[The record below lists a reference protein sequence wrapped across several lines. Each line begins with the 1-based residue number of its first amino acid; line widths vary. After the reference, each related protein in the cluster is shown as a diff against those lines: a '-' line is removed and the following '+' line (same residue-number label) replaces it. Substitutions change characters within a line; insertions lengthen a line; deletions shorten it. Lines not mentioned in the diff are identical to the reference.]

1 MEHHHEK
8 PTGLEAYRPLV
19 IVVGT
24 ALLAA
29 AALNSAG
36 YWFMHS
42 FMGLF
47 FCLFSMF
54 KFFDLKG
61 FADGFQTYDLIAKK
75 SREYAYAYPVMELVI
90 GLAYLSYTMPKL
102 VYLFTVAW
110 MAVSALG
117 VFQNK
122 DKGMSCACLGTALNV
137 PLGTVSLIENLGM
150 GAMALLML
158 LG

>member
-1 MEHHHEK
+1 MEHHHQK
-8 PTGLEAYRPLV
+8 PAGLEAYRPLIV
-19 IVVGT
+19 IIGT

-29 AALNSAG
+29 AALHATGLS
-36 YWFMHS
+36 FMHA

-47 FCLFSMF
+47 FCLFAMF

-75 SREYAYAYPVMELVI
+75 SREYAYAYPVMELAL
-90 GLAYLSYTMPKL
+90 GLAYLSYTAPTL

-110 MAVSALG
+110 MALSAIG

-137 PLGTVSLIENLGM
+137 PLGTVSLVETLGM